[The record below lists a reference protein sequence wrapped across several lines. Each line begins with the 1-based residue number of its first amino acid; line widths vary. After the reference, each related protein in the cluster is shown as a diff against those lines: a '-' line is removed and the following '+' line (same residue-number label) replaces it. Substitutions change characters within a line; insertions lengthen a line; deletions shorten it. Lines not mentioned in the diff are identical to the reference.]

1 MPTHLPT
8 GKTGT
13 VAEMLAVADEY
24 QRARWNNLIMEG
36 RSRLAL
42 WRANAGKRRQN
53 RISPTRFYKL
63 MYGYK

>member
-1 MPTHLPT
+1 
-8 GKTGT
+8 
-13 VAEMLAVADEY
+13 MLAVADEY
-24 QRARWNNLIMEG
+24 RRARWNSLIMEG

-42 WRANAGKRRQN
+42 WRVKAGKRRQN